1 MKRAQSNQTLLTLIN
16 IVLGVIIITPFIY
29 HAAYGITYGNAAI
42 VAQDLGMTTNILQSV
57 PTPTQVQYQPDTTD
71 YVISLSQ
78 QHVTVQSPSGTFK
91 HRLYNPPGSTIKP
104 ATLTGEPT
112 VSLTNTNNE
121 IAFDNNEATSLST
134 FCEAINVRRNTLK
147 TMIQSANLTSIAT
160 QTRSALQDAE
170 TVSTGS
176 NQSDLT
182 IALQSTPMNT
192 FLVRHNENATNR
204 LATEVACNIVANTKA
219 ETTSFISYNL
229 QYDDSLPQDTVIVEV
244 GNESNTQAGL
254 LAQSIAAG
262 ITASTDG

>member
-1 MKRAQSNQTLLTLIN
+1 LIN
-16 IVLGVIIITPFIY
+16 LVLGVVIMTPFIY

-42 VAQDLGMTTNILQSV
+42 VAQDLGMTANIMQSV
-57 PTPTQVQYQPDTTD
+57 PTPIQVQYQPDTTD

-78 QHVTVQSPSGTFK
+78 QHVTVQAPSGTFK
-91 HRLYNPPGSTIKP
+91 HRLYNPPGSSIKP

-134 FCEAINVRRNTLK
+134 FCEAISVKQNTLK
-147 TMIQSANLTSIAT
+147 TAIQSEKLTSVAT
-160 QTRSALQDAE
+160 QIRSALQNAN

-176 NQSDLT
+176 KQSDLT
-182 IALQSTPMNT
+182 IALQGEPTST
-192 FLVRHNENATNR
+192 FLVRHNENATHR

-219 ETTSFISYNL
+219 ESNSFTSYNL
-229 QYDDSLPQDTVIVEV
+229 QYDDSLPQDTIIVEV
-244 GNESNTQAGL
+244 GTEVNHKTDV